1 LTDAELLRGVRAG
14 DLSAWEQ
21 IYARCLPTVWRY
33 VYLGTGGDRHLAE
46 DVVGESVLALVRQ
59 ISSLT
64 LHDGNLTGWLIAV
77 ARNKLGDHIR
87 RAARAAA
94 LVAEARENNT
104 STAVRDGPEAALE
117 AAETRQR
124 VLAVMDGLPD
134 EERLALEWKYV
145 DGLSVA
151 EIAGRIGR
159 TEKAVESVL
168 YRARRSFREHFQ
180 RLFGTEGREQ
190 GARSRE

>member
-33 VYLGTGGDRHLAE
+33 VYLRSGGDRHLAE
-46 DVVGESVLALVRQ
+46 DVVGETVLALVRQ
-59 ISSLT
+59 VASLT
-64 LHDGNLTGWLIAV
+64 LHDGNLSAWLIAV
-77 ARNKLGDHIR
+77 ARNKLGDHLR

-94 LVAEARENNT
+94 IAAEVRGDNT
-104 STAVRDGPEAALE
+104 SPSVRDGPEASLE

-134 EERLALEWKYV
+134 EERLALEWKYI
-145 DGLSVA
+145 DGLSVS

-159 TEKAVESVL
+159 TEKAAESVL
-168 YRARRSFREHFQ
+168 YRARRSFREQFN
-180 RLFGTEGREQ
+180 RLFGPCP
-190 GARSRE
+190 